1 MKIVVSGVKGSGK
14 TTVIQLIKKKF
25 PKVKVFN
32 FGDYIEKFAKKKYPK
47 LKRDQ
52 WDKQVSLKEHKE
64 FQMKAV
70 KSIAKESK
78 GSKFVIIDTN
88 LLFKK
93 SIGFLPGLPQDILEI
108 LKPDVISI
116 MEFNPEEILKRRL
129 NDISIKGERETIFGT
144 ISQHREREI
153 ATKDMIELEQ
163 TLQREFLI
171 AYAAITGT
179 ILKIINLRFKE
190 KYEFEHAEIAAN
202 VIVKILKG

>member
-25 PKVKVFN
+25 QKVKVFN

-52 WDKQVSLKEHKE
+52 WDKGISLKEHKE
-64 FQMKAV
+64 FQMKAA
-70 KSIAKESK
+70 KSIAKESR

-93 SIGFLPGLPQDILEI
+93 PLGIFPGLPRDILEVI
-108 LKPDVISI
+108 KPDVIAI
-116 MEFNPEEILKRRL
+116 MEFNPEDILKRRL
-129 NDISIKGERETIFGT
+129 KDISIKGEMETIFGT

-153 ATKDMIELEQ
+153 ATKEIIELEQ

-171 AYAAITGT
+171 AYTAITGT

-190 KYEFEHAEIAAN
+190 KYEFEHAEIASN
-202 VIVKILKG
+202 EIVKILKG